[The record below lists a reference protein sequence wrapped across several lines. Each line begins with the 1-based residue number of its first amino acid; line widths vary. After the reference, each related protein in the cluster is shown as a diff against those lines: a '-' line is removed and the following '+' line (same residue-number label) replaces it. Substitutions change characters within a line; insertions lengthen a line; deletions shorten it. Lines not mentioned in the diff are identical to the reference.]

1 MNISHT
7 KTCKRDNLSG
17 SLLLCHVFTYKVRS
31 SNLFCSAWPKS
42 SNHHL
47 HQPHII
53 TCYPGYR
60 ATGLVGGLDVGFYN
74 VKELDPRAWSLV
86 G

>member
-42 SNHHL
+42 S
-47 HQPHII
+47 HIL

-60 ATGLVGGLDVGFYN
+60 ATGCLVGGLDVGFYN
-74 VKELDPRAWSLV
+74 VKELNPRAWSRV